1 MTLGEK
7 IKQARQ
13 GASLKP
19 KQLAAEI
26 GVTDRAIRF
35 WESDKRH
42 PGFGIV
48 VRIARATDQPLD
60 YFADG
65 SPPLPEE
72 EK

>member
-7 IKQARQ
+7 IRQARQ
-13 GASLKP
+13 GASLKT

-26 GVTDRAIRF
+26 GVTDRAVRF
-35 WESDKRH
+35 WEADKRA
-42 PGFGIV
+42 PGFELV
-48 VRIARATDQPLD
+48 VAIARATDQPLD